1 MKRKKRGKKK
11 VIVIFAILLIVVLIV
26 SLIIFLR
33 NKEDENIDEGI
44 LIALN
49 DNLVYEV
56 NSEVKINSIIKSI
69 ENGILVDEEELLD
82 TSKIGKKEVKVKVLT
97 EDNKKEDYTFYVEIV
112 DTQKPTIEC
121 NDVITITK
129 GQEIN
134 LLDNIVAKDNYDEEL
149 KIEIVGEYDVNTAS
163 EYNLKFVVTDSSDNK
178 SEKEFKL
185 VVEEPK
191 SNNVKKMTDKTITTS
206 KGYTLK
212 IIDGFAYIDGI
223 MIANKTYSLP
233 SNYAPGLQSVA
244 EQAFNNMKND
254 ASSLGYN
261 FSIGSGYRSYSTQ
274 VELYNNYIAR
284 DGQVAADT
292 YSARPGHSEHQ
303 TGLVIDIC
311 DNNELT
317 ACVNSAFDNTNQ
329 ARWIADNCY
338 KYGFIV
344 RYPKGKDSVTG
355 YMYESW
361 HLRYVGVELAEKL
374 YNNGD
379 WLTLEEYYGI
389 TSEYAN

>member
-11 VIVIFAILLIVVLIV
+11 VIVIFVILLIVVLIA
-26 SLIIFLR
+26 SLIIFLL
-33 NKEDENIDEGI
+33 NKEDKDIDEGI

-56 NSEVKINSIIKSI
+56 NSEVKINSIIQSI

-82 TSKIGKKEVKVKVLT
+82 TTKIGKQEVKIKVLT
-97 EDNKKEDYTFYVEIV
+97 DDNKEEDYTFYVEIV

-149 KIEIVGEYDVNTAS
+149 KIEIEGEYDVNTAS

-185 VVEEPK
+185 VVQEFK
-191 SNNVKKMTDKTITTS
+191 NNNVNQMADKTITTS

-212 IIDGFAYIDGI
+212 IKDGIAYIDGI
-223 MIANKTYSLP
+223 MIANKTYYLP
-233 SNYAPGLQSVA
+233 SNYAPGLQDNLIN
-244 EQAFNNMKND
+244 AFNEMKSD
-254 ASSLGYN
+254 AISLGYD
-261 FSIGSGYRSYSTQ
+261 FYIGSGYRSYNDQ
-274 VELYNNYIAR
+274 KIIYNNYVAR
-284 DGQVAADT
+284 DGQANADT
-292 YSARPGHSEHQ
+292 YSARPGYSEHQ
-303 TGLVIDIC
+303 TGLAIDVC
-311 DNNELT
+311 ASGVN
-317 ACVNSAFDNTNQ
+317 ACISSAFDNTEQ
-329 ARWIADNCY
+329 ARWLNDNCY
-338 KYGFIV
+338 LYGFII
-344 RYPKGKDSVTG
+344 RYPKGKSNLTG

-361 HLRYVGVELAEKL
+361 HLRYVGKELAQEL